1 LDKLASQIKP
11 LFRQQAID
19 YVGSR
24 QYGTVI
30 LTNYSGHRII
40 TMFFCAIVILIVAFF
55 ICFSTARRVD
65 VPGVLLPS
73 NGLIRIKAGQTG
85 IVTQVRVKEG
95 QIVKAGDVLFVL
107 LNERNIGSFES
118 AESTV
123 STLLRNRRDSYHEEL
138 FQANQQSNQRVIAA
152 QKRAVSLREEGRR
165 LDLQIALQRSR
176 VELVTQAFQR
186 FKDLYATKYISS
198 VQMEEK
204 EGELLDQRQRLAELE
219 RLRAVSERDY
229 TSAQADYL
237 DLKYQAQRDEEAL
250 KRNALAIQQDLA
262 ESEARREIRIIAPT
276 AGAVTAIS
284 VEIGKQVAA
293 DVALASLLPAGS
305 RLEAEIYVPS
315 RSIGFVKPGIKV
327 LLRYQAYPYQKFGQ
341 YEATIQEVASTSISA
356 QELALPG
363 VTMIANQT
371 AEPLYRIRL
380 RLKQQEVLVYG
391 KPTGLKSGMALDASI
406 LLERR
411 RLYEW
416 ILEPLLSI
424 SRRS

>member
-1 LDKLASQIKP
+1 
-11 LFRQQAID
+11 
-19 YVGSR
+19 
-24 QYGTVI
+24 
-30 LTNYSGHRII
+30 
-40 TMFFCAIVILIVAFF
+40 M
-55 ICFSTARRVD
+55 
-65 VPGVLLPS
+65 
-73 NGLIRIKAGQTG
+73 G
-85 IVTQVRVKEG
+85 IVTQVRVREG
-95 QIVKAGDVLFVL
+95 QTVKAGDVLFIL

-219 RLRAVSERDY
+219 RLRAVSERDC

-262 ESEARREIRIIAPT
+262 ESEARREIRITAPT
-276 AGAVTAIS
+276 AGTVTAIS

-305 RLEAEIYVPS
+305 KLEAEIYVPS
-315 RSIGFVKPGIKV
+315 RSIGFVKPGIKA

-363 VTMIANQT
+363 VTMIANQPT
-371 AEPLYRIRL
+371 EPLYRIRL

-391 KPTGLKSGMALDASI
+391 KPTDLKSGMALDASI

-416 ILEPLLSI
+416 ILEPLLSM
-424 SRRS
+424 SRRG